1 MQRNQLR
8 PGLSLWSHWSLGWEE
23 EQSTGETAG
32 SCCGQPPE
40 DGAGGGPANPAG
52 HSSFSYPTCPAW
64 PWKILEV
71 FTLAIWWSVNKVQFA
86 ALPPVV
92 LSAWCAS
99 KAPTCPRL
107 VRCGDTAGYLCLKR
121 PSFFCLI
128 HFYKRCVSSL
138 TLMGRSPWVRSG
150 WVSVLSVTTFFIQG

>member
-1 MQRNQLR
+1 MFDAEEPAETWPFFVVSLKLR
-8 PGLSLWSHWSLGWEE
+8 M
-23 EQSTGETAG
+23 
-32 SCCGQPPE
+32 
-40 DGAGGGPANPAG
+40 GGGTVDRRDCWQLLRSATRRWSWWRAG

-64 PWKILEV
+64 PWKVLEV

-107 VRCGDTAGYLCLKR
+107 VRRGDTAGYLCLKR

>member
-1 MQRNQLR
+1 MQRSQLR
-8 PGLSLWSHWSLGWEE
+8 PGLSLQSRWSLGWEE
-23 EQSTGETAG
+23 VEFTDETARG
-32 SCCGQPPE
+32 CCGQPPA
-40 DGAGGGPANPAG
+40 DGAGSGPAKPAT
-52 HSSFSYPTCPAW
+52 HCSFSQATVFAG
-64 PWKILEV
+64 PWNALEV
-71 FTLAIWWSVNKVQFA
+71 FTLAIWWSVNKAQLA
-86 ALPPVV
+86 ALPPAV

-99 KAPTCPRL
+99 KAPTSPSF
-107 VRCGDTAGYLCLKR
+107 VRYGDEPGYLCLKR